1 MAAPSIRLIDLA
13 PPADS
18 FLADVQHGLRASP
31 KQLPCK
37 YFYDAAGARL
47 YERIC
52 DLPEYYLN
60 RLGLAIMER
69 HAAEMAELLGPRC
82 LLIEYGSGNGA
93 TTRLLLDQLREPAG
107 YVPIDMSREQ
117 LLESAQALTARY
129 PELAVRPVCADFTQ
143 SDDLPEQASRR
154 VYPGSAATG
163 EPPRLS
169 RRCVYFAG
177 STIGNFTPEET
188 VQLLRQTAR
197 RCGPGG
203 GLLLGADL
211 KKDPAVLHAA
221 YNDSQGVTAA
231 FNLNLL
237 ARINR
242 ELGADFQVER
252 FWHHAIYHPGAGR
265 IEMYLVSQCAQ
276 KVRLAGEEF
285 AFDEGEAILTEVSYK
300 YNLEHLRATSAVAGF
315 TWQRVWTDDRR
326 YFSVIYLTV
335 Q

>member
-13 PPADS
+13 PPADT
-18 FLADVQHGLRASP
+18 FLTDVQHGLRAVP

-37 YFYDAAGARL
+37 YFYDEAGAQL

-69 HAAEMAELLGPRC
+69 HAGEMAELLGPRC

-117 LLESAQALTARY
+117 LLEAATALSVRY
-129 PELAVRPVCADFTQ
+129 PGLAVWPVCADFTPA
-143 SDDLPEQASRR
+143 DDLPELASRR
-154 VYPGSAATG
+154 VDPGGT
-163 EPPRLS
+163 PR

-188 VQLLRQTAR
+188 VQLLRRTAR
-197 RCGPGG
+197 RCGSGG

-252 FWHHAIYHPGAGR
+252 FWHHAVYHPALGR

-276 KVRLAGEEF
+276 RVRLAGEEF

-300 YNLEHLRATSAVAGF
+300 YNLEHLRTTAATAGF
-315 TWQRVWTDDRR
+315 DWQCVWTDDRKH
-326 YFSVIYLTV
+326 FSVIYLTAR
-335 Q
+335 

>member
-13 PPADS
+13 PPADT
-18 FLADVQHGLRASP
+18 FLADVQQGLRAVP

-37 YFYDAAGARL
+37 YFYDEAGAQL

-69 HAAEMAELLGPRC
+69 HAGEMAELLGPRC

-107 YVPIDMSREQ
+107 YVPIDMSRAQ
-117 LLESAQALTARY
+117 LLEAATALSVRY
-129 PELAVRPVCADFTQ
+129 PGLAVRPVCADFTQ
-143 SDDLPEQASRR
+143 ADDLPEQASRR
-154 VYPGSAATG
+154 IYPGGT
-163 EPPRLS
+163 PQ

-177 STIGNFTPEET
+177 STIGNFTPKET
-188 VQLLRQTAR
+188 VQLLRRTAR

-221 YNDSQGVTAA
+221 YNDGQGVTAA

-252 FWHHAIYHPGAGR
+252 FWHHALYHPDAGR

-276 KVRLAGEEF
+276 RVRLAGEEF

-300 YNLEHLRATSAVAGF
+300 YNLEHLRATAALAGF
-315 TWQRVWTDDRR
+315 TWQRVWTDERR

-335 Q
+335 R